1 MIRLPD
7 RAVPGLTALFFR
19 HGGHCRSLVWE
30 AVLLLKQGYDLKVIT
45 FEMNFENFFS
55 KVPGFRLQPGLFQHQ
70 WLFVPAGSRLSGHR
84 SSGYQ
89 LIWDF
94 PAWNYAQ
101 RPGPPD
107 QWCLAAVINKTRKYF
122 DVILA
127 HTGQNYDYNLNGVF
141 FRDLQLANPEV
152 YKNFRRTIRWQLYI
166 DRENSGLRC
175 HWYVNCVWNEENL
188 RAFECGVGQVVIGAT

>member
-1 MIRLPD
+1 MVGANRTIFSYDSPTRSCCAGTNRTFLP
-7 RAVPGLTALFFR
+7 AC
-19 HGGHCRSLVWE
+19 GHCRSLVWE

-175 HWYVNCVWNEENL
+175 HW
-188 RAFECGVGQVVIGAT
+188 